1 MAMISLQTVHPK
13 GTNPFKI
20 PTSKN
25 PAFEDRFYFR
35 TKDLFKI
42 ILIADIQYIE
52 SKRGYLDLHTTEGVY
67 QRLPVKLKSFS
78 DQMSSALLLRVHR
91 SYIINVLH
99 IDSFSKSAVY
109 INTNQDTVKIPVGA
123 TYQEDVF
130 SFLVS
135 NIQRLMMD

>member
-1 MAMISLQTVHPK
+1 MISLQTVQPEDI
-13 GTNPFKI
+13 NSFKLSA
-20 PTSKN
+20 SKKTI
-25 PAFEDRFYFR
+25 FEDRFYFR
-35 TKDLFKI
+35 TRDLFKI

-52 SKRGYLDLHTTEGVY
+52 SKRGYIDLHTTKGVY

-78 DQMSSALLLRVHR
+78 DQMSNSILLRVHR

-99 IDSFSKSAVY
+99 IDSFAKSAVY
-109 INTNQDTVKIPVGA
+109 INTSEKTVKIPVGA

>member
-1 MAMISLQTVHPK
+1 MTSLSSIQPK
-13 GTNPFKI
+13 GMTPIKL
-20 PTSKN
+20 PLSKH
-25 PAFEDRFYFR
+25 PSFEDRFYFR
-35 TKDLFKI
+35 SKDLFKI

-52 SKRGYLDLHTTEGVY
+52 SKRGYLDLHTAEGVY
-67 QRLPVKLKSFS
+67 RRLPVKLKSFS
-78 DQMSSALLLRVHR
+78 NQMSSSILLRVHR

-109 INTNQDTVKIPVGA
+109 INTNEKTIRVPLGT

-130 SFLVS
+130 SFMVS

>member
-1 MAMISLQTVHPK
+1 MISVQTIRPEGVDS
-13 GTNPFKI
+13 FKLS
-20 PTSKN
+20 TSKKTI
-25 PAFEDRFYFR
+25 FEDRFYFR

-78 DQMSSALLLRVHR
+78 DQMNSTLLLRVHR

-109 INTNQDTVKIPVGA
+109 INTNEKTIKIPLGA